1 MIPVDGI
8 ENFPLMGRAI
18 FQKAAKRGDIFQKQ
32 VIFRSA
38 WARLMVGR
46 SKHVRYDIDGGDMLA
61 YGFHSGSLPG
71 RTIFFA
77 TLIMTEYPF
86 KLKDAVTF
94 SGCLTVKRHYRVGH
108 GRLFASSFA
117 PRSRA
122 NILGDD
128 RNPPCHPEGVGCLR
142 LRSSRIDWPS
152 HRTIRSRAS
161 RSLQHA

>member
-18 FQKAAKRGDIFQKQ
+18 FQKAAKRGDFFQKQ

-38 WARLMVGR
+38 WARLMAGR

-61 YGFHSGSLPG
+61 YGLHSGSFPG
-71 RTIFFA
+71 HAIFFA

-86 KLKDAVTF
+86 KLKDDVQRMQ
-94 SGCLTVKRHYRVGH
+94 TVKRHFRVGR

-117 PRSRA
+117 FRSRA

-142 LRSSRIDWPS
+142 LRSSRIDLPS
-152 HRTIRSRAS
+152 SSNDSR
-161 RSLQHA
+161 

>member
-18 FQKAAKRGDIFQKQ
+18 FQKAAKRGDFFEKQ

-38 WARLMVGR
+38 WARLMAGR
-46 SKHVRYDIDGGDMLA
+46 SKHVRYDIDGSDMLA
-61 YGFHSGSLPG
+61 YGLHSGSFPG

-94 SGCLTVKRHYRVGH
+94 RGSW
-108 GRLFASSFA
+108 S
-117 PRSRA
+117 
-122 NILGDD
+122 
-128 RNPPCHPEGVGCLR
+128 
-142 LRSSRIDWPS
+142 RSSRP
-152 HRTIRSRAS
+152 AS
-161 RSLQHA
+161 LPEVEQTY